1 MSAPEIR
8 FGDWREVLSDVRRA
22 DALIFDAPYSEK
34 THAGHNSGTRS
45 DESGIGYG
53 HRRNT
58 RAICYEH
65 FTDRDV
71 AEVVDAWHDRIDGW
85 IVSITDHVLAP
96 VWAAKLEA
104 AGRYVFP
111 PLPIVDVG
119 MTVRLAGD
127 GPSSW
132 TCWAIVARPKTRAF
146 HRWGALRGAYLY
158 RGNSDLAARRTV
170 MGGKRLDTMRD
181 IVRDYTRPGD
191 LVIDPFAGGGTT
203 LLAAALEGRRAIGA
217 EMMPEHYAIAE
228 ARLARG
234 YTPPLFVEGAGRLA
248 PEQVELTLAGE
259 GGDGEGGE
267 P

>member
-1 MSAPEIR
+1 MSAPELR

-22 DALIFDAPYSEK
+22 DALIVDAPYSEK
-34 THAGHNSGTRS
+34 THAGHDAGTRS

-53 HRRNT
+53 HRRQT
-58 RAICYEH
+58 RGINYAPWGAP
-65 FTDRDV
+65 DV
-71 AEVVDAWHDRIDGW
+71 EAFVGSWTPRIGGW

-96 VWAAKLEA
+96 VWAATLEA
-104 AGRYVFP
+104 AGRYVFA
-111 PLPIVDVG
+111 PLPIVEIG
-119 MTVRLAGD
+119 SRVRLSGD
-127 GPSSW
+127 GPSTW
-132 TCWAIVARPKTRAF
+132 TCWVIASRPKTRDF
-146 HRWGALRGAYLY
+146 QRWGTLRGAYVY
-158 RGNSDLAARRTV
+158 SGHGDRVV

-181 IVRDYTRPGD
+181 LVRDYSRPGD
-191 LVIDPFAGGGTT
+191 LIVDPCAGGGTT

-217 EMMPEHYAIAE
+217 ERDPKHFAIAE

-259 GGDGEGGE
+259 SGDGEEVE